1 MLPSS
6 SDVTGITDIAGAAR
20 LHGEVGAIHKYFFF
34 QNRYLSLPK
43 LEKWLPGSGFILS
56 EPPVASVPQQ
66 PPPPPTADSPLLSM
80 MRAALGPSA
89 FNSLRLLMLRQQAAY
104 TQQLFDLWQ
113 LSQVQ
118 GLLVFEMQMPSD
130 DDAGGGAFGPETACR
145 REDSSG
151 APQLPV
157 LGFPYSKAH
166 GLLRSSLPAAEAHLR
181 RIVRSLANL
190 PKAMRGVG
198 GEDRM
203 DASACPPLPPLPC
216 GLLRP
221 LAPRLVSWGEEA
233 PLLGGLVLLGDGE
246 EGGGYG
252 REDGDEG
259 LSDVEDATVHK
270 VRRHL
275 PVYRRYMYVCTVCT
289 EYW

>member
-6 SDVTGITDIAGAAR
+6 SDVTGITGIAGAAR
-20 LHGEVGAIHKYFFF
+20 LHGEVRFTNISFF
-34 QNRYLSLPK
+34 QNRYLSLPT

-233 PLLGGLVLLGDGE
+233 PLLGGLVLLGDGD
-246 EGGGYG
+246 EGGGHG
-252 REDGDEG
+252 QEDGDEG

-275 PVYRRYMYVCTVCT
+275 PVYRQYMYALCVLNIGDP
-289 EYW
+289 